1 MSLIEKIGIGFGKK
15 EANKTAKGAVVGG
28 AGAFVYSL
36 LSGLDLMPIALTAPD
51 VVPYVVAALA
61 TGVNSIRQFFT
72 NHLSQE

>member
-15 EANKTAKGAVVGG
+15 ETAKTAKGAMVGG
-28 AGAFVYSL
+28 AGAFMYSL
-36 LSGLDLMPIALTAPD
+36 GSGLDIMPSALTTPD

-72 NHLSQE
+72 NHLS